1 MGMRQRGVM
10 VVKDSTE
17 AMSEKKLCTEV
28 CYSND
33 GNEQCTGV
41 HCKDTE
47 TGTGAT
53 PREQRSGQRA
63 SFTEITTAAMGEQLR
78 NDELRKGCKK

>member
-33 GNEQCTGV
+33 GNE
-41 HCKDTE
+41 
-47 TGTGAT
+47 
-53 PREQRSGQRA
+53 
-63 SFTEITTAAMGEQLR
+63 
-78 NDELRKGCKK
+78 